1 MIKKIISL
9 SLILTF
15 VLPLF
20 TFAASTGEKIEFYIN
35 EVFDNYAIN
44 ETLTENVTVT
54 AGVDA
59 RVKNKKNTGFD
70 KMLYAK
76 AWGDNVY
83 LYAPLTNLKNN
94 FVISADL
101 FLDGEKTS
109 GTLFALTG
117 EMDIL
122 TLSKNGRL
130 TLPDGKTI
138 GGMPYGRWQSFS
150 FVFDISDKDNQ
161 YMDIYINGSLKLK
174 KWKLKTPIEAPNEI
188 TFFVAQPDENG
199 GMTEFAMDNFR
210 VYSGSKVL
218 NEKSFPKLKVSTEV
232 KTFTETTQID
242 LDKEV
247 TVYNIVDFDEN
258 NDYSAVPKENVLER
272 RTLDDP
278 DHPTV
283 FYENR
288 TNTADAFIDIT
299 NDITMQ
305 DAWKFI
311 VEFDLYL
318 IRNGYRISI
327 AYTDVNGKATTGA
340 FITGN
345 TAICGGV
352 KGGTVPYNKWTKV
365 SVLYDMTLA
374 TYSIWLDGKE
384 SVPPQK
390 LPNGRFSPKR
400 LRIGTSSG
408 GGPIEYYLDDIRL
421 YSGNKVTDFTSSA
434 PSDDDTLSGDASVGT
449 GSVPI
454 GGSSKPGTSQ
464 STSLGLKSVFEKDS
478 VAIGLIG
485 NAVIFKDDVNS
496 LVIDHKKYKYED
508 VSKGYPYTS
517 ENGTFMLP
525 ADVFEKAFATS
536 ITSDGT
542 NIKIGNDA
550 SVPLGSD
557 TLTTNA
563 GSYKLDNPF
572 EVKNGLIYVPVRSV
586 AQDVLGR
593 TYLLD
598 RGMHIFDK
606 TPFKYTNSDITYET
620 KEPIDSIY
628 RFMQFDHKTAQDIYT
643 LMDSHLGGNVHP
655 RIFTNKAS
663 LEQIKINSRTDKV
676 VSEALANTLARA
688 DKYMTVE
695 PQKYDI
701 PDGKRLLVATR
712 NIMERLLAWSAAYLM
727 TGDTKYPDRAW
738 VEMQNCFAW
747 KDWNTDQ
754 HYLDNSELLY
764 GVSVAFDSFYDY
776 YTDEQKK
783 IIMDKTW
790 EHSLKHTVDRY
801 QGINFSG
808 SEWRTARSNWGF
820 VCNGAVITAVLT
832 FGREGN
838 TKYQPYYDYLLECAL
853 QAIEYPLMLYYPD
866 GAWEEGMAYWEYALR
881 YLTSATLIPL
891 YYCTGST
898 LDFLTPQGVDKIVNM
913 GLYMQSGN
921 FGFNFSDNADEGKKS
936 SEAVYG
942 FAMITD
948 NDSLMQTWNYEMES
962 MDDAT
967 HAARTLMWYRPSQSG
982 NSSSAS
988 ALSLD
993 ESFGGVE
1000 VASMKEEWYNTNC
1013 SVVFFKGGENRTN
1026 SHFDSGTFCFD
1037 TMGERWSVDLGK
1049 DSYNIAGGYTGF
1061 AGFQLYAKRP
1071 EGHNCVV
1078 INPRADIEG
1087 EYYGGQKYN
1096 AKSEVTIKESKAK
1109 GAYALIDLSD
1119 IYSYDT
1125 KSYTRGFYLGD
1136 DRRTLTVQDEINL
1149 LEDNSSIYWFMHTR
1163 AKIEIDPDGKGAYL
1177 SQDGKKV
1184 RVDLLTNTQ
1193 NAKFVIN
1200 DVGEDVQRF
1209 PTDPV
1214 RPGQLQ
1220 GGTFTSVKVL
1230 TLEATG
1236 SGNVYI
1242 TIKLTPVDGDYEI
1255 YEDIKYTPISEWTIP
1270 DGEVAEKLR
1279 ADMIYADGIAL
1290 SDFAKGKFDYEI
1302 TVPYGSSIPVI
1313 TATSSNGTVTINQS
1327 TSVDTPSYVY
1337 ITDNTGRKVS
1347 YVVNYDPVI
1356 NITKSLIPNLAGQVG
1371 IPDGYS
1377 VKYGVPEISILEQ
1390 AGNDETCLV
1399 DGDFETRWAATGEG
1413 VWCEIDLGEV
1423 VDISGVALGIYA
1435 GDTRKNIFKIH
1446 ISENGADYVT
1456 VYEGMSTGLTGTD
1469 YEAYMFNKKARYIR
1483 YEGFKNDQNTW
1494 NSVLELA
1501 AIVKK

>member
-20 TFAASTGEKIEFYIN
+20 TFTVQASDTAQIFVN
-35 EVFDNYAIN
+35 ETFDNYAIN
-44 ETLTENVTVT
+44 ETLTQNVTVT

-83 LYAPLTNLKNN
+83 LYSPLSGLGNK

-101 FLDGEKTS
+101 KLDGEKTTA
-109 GTLFALTG
+109 TLFSLSG
-117 EMDIL
+117 EMEIL
-122 TLSKNGRL
+122 ALNRSGRL

-150 FVFDISDKDNQ
+150 FAFDISDKDNQ

-199 GMTEFAMDNFR
+199 GMTEFSMDNFR
-210 VYSGSKVL
+210 VYSGTKLLS
-218 NEKSFPKLKVSTEV
+218 EKQIPKQKVSTEV
-232 KTFTETTQID
+232 KTFAETTQID
-242 LDKEV
+242 LNKEV

-272 RTLDDP
+272 RALDDP

-311 VEFDLYL
+311 VEFDIYL

-327 AYTDVNGKATTGA
+327 AYTDVNDKATTGA

-352 KGGTVPYNKWTKV
+352 KGGTIPYNKWTKV

-421 YSGNKVTDFTSSA
+421 YSGNKVTKFDSSTSTGEDGVVTDVVK
-434 PSDDDTLSGDASVGT
+434 P

-454 GGSSKPGTSQ
+454 GGTTSSGT
-464 STSLGLKSVFEKDS
+464 TSLGLKSIFEKDS
-478 VAIGLIG
+478 VALGLIG

-496 LVIDHKKYKYED
+496 LVIDRKKYKYED

-517 ENGTFMLP
+517 ANGTFMLP

-542 NIKIGNDA
+542 NIKIGNEA
-550 SVPLGSD
+550 SVPIGSD
-557 TLTTNA
+557 TLTANT

-572 EVKNGLIYVPVRSV
+572 EVKNGLIYVPVRSI

-606 TPFKYTNSDITYET
+606 TPFKYTNSISTFET

-628 RFMQFDHKTAQDIYT
+628 RFMQFEHKKPQDIYAM
-643 LMDSHLGGNVHP
+643 MDSHLGGNVHP
-655 RIFTNKAS
+655 RILTDKAS
-663 LEQIKINSRTDKV
+663 LDEIKQNSRTDKV
-676 VSEALANTLARA
+676 VSEALANTLALA

-738 VEMQNCFAW
+738 VEMENCFAW

-853 QAIEYPLMLYYPD
+853 QAIEYPLMLYFPD

-891 YYCTGST
+891 YYSTGST
-898 LDFLTPQGVDKIVNM
+898 LDLMTPEGVNKIADM

-921 FGFNFSDNADEGKKS
+921 FGFNFSDNADQGKKS
-936 SEAVYG
+936 SEAVY
-942 FAMITD
+942 ALALLLD
-948 NDSLMQTWNYEMES
+948 NDSMMQTWNYEMES
-962 MDDAT
+962 MNAT
-967 HAARTLMWYRPSQSG
+967 HGARSLMWYRPSKG
-982 NSSSAS
+982 NQSSAS
-988 ALSLD
+988 ALSKD
-993 ESFGGVE
+993 SFFRGVE
-1000 VASMKEEWYNTNC
+1000 VGSMKEEWYNTDGTT
-1013 SVVFFKGGENRTN
+1013 VFFKGGQNNTN
-1026 SHFDSGTFCFD
+1026 GSHLDLGTFCFD

-1049 DSYNIAGGYTGF
+1049 DSYNIAGGYNGL
-1061 AGFQLYAKRP
+1061 AGWELYAKRP

-1078 INPRADIEG
+1078 INPRADVSG
-1087 EYYGGQKYN
+1087 EYYGGQYLN
-1096 AKSEVTIKESKAK
+1096 GRAEITDMQGKEK
-1109 GAYALIDLSD
+1109 GAYTLIDLSD
-1119 IYSYDT
+1119 GYKYDT

-1149 LEDNSSIYWFMHTR
+1149 LEDNSSIYWFLHTR
-1163 AKIEIDPDGKGAYL
+1163 AKIEIDADGKGAYL
-1177 SQDGKKV
+1177 SQNGKKV

-1193 NAKFVIN
+1193 NARFVIN
-1200 DVGEDVQRF
+1200 DVGENVQRF
-1209 PTDPV
+1209 PTDPI

-1220 GGTFTSVKVL
+1220 GGTYTSVKVL

-1242 TIKLTPVDGDYEI
+1242 TVKLSPVDGDFET
-1255 YEDIKYTPISEWTIP
+1255 YEDIKYTPISEWSIP
-1270 DGEVAEKLR
+1270 DGEVSEKLR
-1279 ADMIYADGIAL
+1279 ADMIYADGVAL

-1302 TVPYGSSIPVI
+1302 TVPYGNSVPVI
-1313 TATSSNGTVTINQS
+1313 TATSSNGTVDVAQS
-1327 TSVDTPSYVY
+1327 ASVDTPTYVY

-1347 YVVNYDPVI
+1347 YIINYDPVI
-1356 NITKSLIPNLAGQVG
+1356 NITKSLVPNLAGQVG
-1371 IPDGYS
+1371 IPDAYT
-1377 VKYGVPEISILEQ
+1377 VKYGTPKISILEQ

-1399 DGDFETRWAATGEG
+1399 DGNFETRWAATGEG

-1483 YEGFKNDQNTW
+1483 YEGFKNNQNTW